1 MQYLFSKEKK
11 RYDKSSEK
19 NSYLNFF
26 HCEAQNHS
34 KFHFFS
40 LTRFLHKIFFSR
52 TTSPAVNL
60 TATLGCHLYAGRII
74 CRETD
79 NWKTGFLACSM
90 ASEFR
95 SHVPLFIH
103 LFSLFGGSFITLH
116 YLLSSVGEKI
126 IDLEPDRL
134 SVWDTLLGAGEFKH
148 GGQFY
153 QDR

>member
-1 MQYLFSKEKK
+1 MLSAFNDIKSTEKK
-11 RYDKSSEK
+11 MGIWFYYNVYHKIIP
-19 NSYLNFF
+19 NFTF
-26 HCEAQNHS
+26 C
-34 KFHFFS
+34 F
-40 LTRFLHKIFFSR
+40 TRFLNKEYR
-52 TTSPAVNL
+52 CKTNL
-60 TATLGCHLYAGRII
+60 HTFGCHLYAGRII

-79 NWKTGFLACSM
+79 NWKTGFLACSK

-116 YLLSSVGEKI
+116 YQLSSVGERI

>member
-1 MQYLFSKEKK
+1 MFQFLSLPTSKSFPISYFS
-11 RYDKSSEK
+11 
-19 NSYLNFF
+19 F
-26 HCEAQNHS
+26 A
-34 KFHFFS
+34 KFLCKISFS
-40 LTRFLHKIFFSR
+40 TTR
-52 TTSPAVNL
+52 SPAVNL
-60 TATLGCHLYAGRII
+60 SATLGCHLYAGGII
-74 CRETD
+74 CGETD

-90 ASEFR
+90 VSEFR
-95 SHVPLFIH
+95 SHIPLFIH